1 MSICGGSTLGKAL
14 YQVLCIQKFFD
25 FLKVKLFTGKNSL
38 HLVGNMKF
46 LIVGDVEH
54 LFTYMLAICISCL
67 ETCLVKSF
75 GRFKIRLHFYLYF
88 FCYWFVGI
96 WVLTPYKYMVC
107 NYFLS
112 FQRLPFQNIWEVESN
127 EDGNLT
133 VVKILILAF
142 LKQYKIDF
150 KTNLKLC

>member
-54 LFTYMLAICISCL
+54 LFTYMLAIRISCL
-67 ETCLVKSF
+67 EICLVKSF

-88 FCYWFVGI
+88 FLLLICRHLGI
-96 WVLTPYKYMVC
+96 NPLQIYGLQLFPLIPKVAFSKY
-107 NYFLS
+107 LGS
-112 FQRLPFQNIWEVESN
+112 GE
-127 EDGNLT
+127 
-133 VVKILILAF
+133 
-142 LKQYKIDF
+142 
-150 KTNLKLC
+150 